1 MRWLACVFVALAAF
15 KGGADELSTDASLPT
30 INVKYDFPVKDLSG
44 GGPRA
49 AAQKGGG
56 LKTILAPC
64 GHCSCFPAAFAF
76 RARAARLL
84 DAVDAASEDSGK
96 VGAAEAVVLEDVG
109 LVGNLCSVVSVG
121 LSACPQVASRL
132 KTRA

>member
-49 AAQKGGG
+49 AAQK
-56 LKTILAPC
+56 
-64 GHCSCFPAAFAF
+64 AAFAF

-121 LSACPQVASRL
+121 LFACPQVASRL